1 MFQRLH
7 NCIFLF
13 RRALGNFYA
22 FRFRKIIILPHIQ
35 PALSLDLG
43 DIQAGHLQAVLFQHI
58 GFDLIIC
65 GFALRR
71 CQIQFVQVQL
81 HLDMLLCI
89 EFGQKTHR
97 LTVLYENG
105 DKMPLN
111 EIAKRIGRDKSTV
124 TPLVNKLAGL
134 GYVEKVAGQ
143 QDKRVTF
150 VRLTERGY
158 ALKPRFDQISAQVYE
173 TAYRGFSPEEKE
185 QFLSLL
191 KRINQNFSL
200 GIALEGDTPNPR

>member
-1 MFQRLH
+1 MSRDKYIVYFISRTKQKMTQFIQLQLKKQQLDELIPSH
-7 NCIFLF
+7 
-13 RRALGNFYA
+13 GN
-22 FRFRKIIILPHIQ
+22 I
-35 PALSLDLG
+35 
-43 DIQAGHLQAVLFQHI
+43 
-58 GFDLIIC
+58 
-65 GFALRR
+65 
-71 CQIQFVQVQL
+71 
-81 HLDMLLCI
+81 
-89 EFGQKTHR
+89 

-150 VRLTERGY
+150 VQLTERGY
-158 ALKPRFDQISAQVYE
+158 ALKPRFDQISAQVHE
-173 TAYRGFSPEEKE
+173 TAYRGLSPEEKE

-191 KRINQNFSL
+191 KRISQNFGQSL
-200 GIALEGDTPNPR
+200 ADAKDSSCHDS